1 MPTPLPPSSGVDR
14 KRRTS
19 ASRTNTP
26 NQKQR
31 RRQTGKT
38 PPLQSTSSRLPLFR
52 LLIVWGVLVAGSVG
66 MAVKLYQLQVVQ
78 ADYLL
83 NLAKKRQKISIPSIT
98 LRRPIVDRNNSVL
111 AMDRPVYDLYAHPKW
126 FDKLTKEQSA
136 KGFKSPK
143 QYVAAKLAPYI
154 KRSVPEIEKQL
165 NTRESGI
172 KIAKALPEQ
181 TAQKIEQLWLN
192 GLELEQ
198 HYSRFYPQQNLVA
211 DVVGFVNFER
221 HGQAG
226 VEYSQ
231 QQQLEHYYKPT
242 PLRGIRRGGI
252 ISKTSIISYD
262 IPQGLV
268 DVDDKQ
274 LQLTV
279 DIRIQRAAQESL
291 SKQLQKFQAK
301 RGSVIVMDARDGSIL
316 AMVEEPSYD
325 PNQYYKS
332 IELLKNWTLSDL
344 YEPGSTFKP
353 LNVAI
358 ALEAKAI
365 APNDIFPDPEMIEV
379 GDRQIRNADP
389 EDYTQLSVAGILQ
402 HSSNVGMVQII
413 QRMQPDQYY
422 TWLKRLGLGQTVHMD
437 LPFEA
442 SSQIKSQ
449 KQFVSSPIESA
460 TASFGQGFSLTPMQL
475 VQLHGALANGGKL
488 VTPHIVRGL
497 FDAQGQ
503 SHWQPSLP
511 APRQIFSPQ
520 TAQTVLEM
528 METVVTQGSGKVA
541 QIAGYRIAGKTGTAQ
556 KASHKGGYDSSAKI
570 TSFISIFPVDAP
582 KYVVL
587 AVVDEP
593 SKKGAILRGSTTA
606 APIVKS
612 VIDALISMERM
623 PPSQPRFKPSSSSQK
638 PGDKRQPDNQ
648 TTRQGE
654 QQP

>member
-14 KRRTS
+14 LRRTS
-19 ASRTNTP
+19 ASQTNTP
-26 NQKQR
+26 NQKR

-38 PPLQSTSSRLPLFR
+38 PQQSTSSRLPLFR

-83 NLAKKRQKISIPSIT
+83 NLAQKRQTFSIPSIT

-136 KGFKSPK
+136 KGFESPK
-143 QYVAAKLAPYI
+143 QYVAAKLAQTL
-154 KRSVPEIEKQL
+154 KRSELELLKQF
-165 NTRESGI
+165 NTRNSGI

-198 HYSRFYPQQNLVA
+198 HYSRFYPQQDLVA

-231 QQQLEHYYKPT
+231 QQRLEHYYKPT
-242 PLRGIRRGGI
+242 QLRGIRRGGM

-262 IPQGLV
+262 IPAGFV
-268 DVDDKQ
+268 DVDDQQ

-279 DIRIQRAAQESL
+279 DIRLQQAAQESL

-316 AMVEEPSYD
+316 AMEEEPSYN

-332 IELLKNWTLSDL
+332 KPELHKNWALSDL

-358 ALEAKAI
+358 ALETKAI

-422 TWLKRLGLGQTVHMD
+422 TWLKRLGLGQPVHMD

-442 SSQIKSQ
+442 TSQIKSQ

-503 SHWQPSLP
+503 TDWQPSLP
-511 APRQIFSPQ
+511 PPRQIFSPQ

-541 QIAGYRIAGKTGTAQ
+541 QIAGYRIAGKTGTAE
-556 KASHKGGYDSSAKI
+556 KASDKGGYDSSAKI
-570 TSFISIFPVDAP
+570 TSFIGIFPVDAP

-612 VIDALISMERM
+612 VIDALISIERI
-623 PPSQPRFKPSSSSQK
+623 PPSQPRMKAPSSNQEL
-638 PGDKRQPDNQ
+638 GDKKGQGEKK

-654 QQP
+654 RQP

>member
-1 MPTPLPPSSGVDR
+1 MPTPLPPSSDVER
-14 KRRTS
+14 RRRTS
-19 ASRTNTP
+19 ASQTNTS

-31 RRQTGKT
+31 RRQKGKT
-38 PPLQSTSSRLPLFR
+38 PQQSTSAPLPLFR

-78 ADYLL
+78 TDYLL
-83 NLAKKRQKISIPSIT
+83 NLAQKRQKFSIPSIT
-98 LRRPIVDRNNSVL
+98 LRRPIVDRNHNVL
-111 AMDRPVYDLYAHPKW
+111 AIDRPVYDLYAHPKW
-126 FDKLTKEQSA
+126 FNKLTKEQIA

-143 QYVAAKLAPYI
+143 QYVAAKLAPI
-154 KRSVPEIEKQL
+154 LKLSELELEKQFL
-165 NTRESGI
+165 TRDTGI
-172 KIAKALPEQ
+172 KIAKALPEE
-181 TAQKIEQLWLN
+181 TAQKIEELWFN

-198 HYSRFYPQQNLVA
+198 HYSRFYPQHNLVA
-211 DVVGFVNFER
+211 DVVGYVDTQR

-231 QQQLEHYYKPT
+231 QQRLEHYYKPT
-242 PLRGIRRGGI
+242 QLRGFRKGGI
-252 ISKTSIISYD
+252 ISKTGIISYD
-262 IPQGLV
+262 IPEGFV

-279 DIRIQRAAQESL
+279 DIRLQRAAQESL
-291 SKQLQKFQAK
+291 KKQLQKFQAK

-316 AMVEEPSYD
+316 AMVDEPSYD
-325 PNQYYKS
+325 PNEYYNFKV
-332 IELLKNWTLSDL
+332 ELFRNWALSDL

-358 ALEAKAI
+358 ALETKAI
-365 APNDIFPDPEMIEV
+365 APNDIFPDPDVIKV

-422 TWLKRLGLGQTVHMD
+422 TWLKRLGLGQPVHMD

-449 KQFVSSPIESA
+449 KEFVSSPIESA

-475 VQLHGALANGGKL
+475 VQLHAALANGGKL

-497 FDAQGQ
+497 FDAQGK
-503 SHWQPSLP
+503 SDWQPSLP
-511 APRQIFSPQ
+511 EGRQIFSPQ

-528 METVVTQGSGKVA
+528 METVVTQGSGKAA
-541 QIAGYRIAGKTGTAQ
+541 QIPGYRIAGKTGTAQ
-556 KASHKGGYDSSAKI
+556 KASNKGGYDSSAKI
-570 TSFISIFPVDAP
+570 TSFIATFPVDAP

-612 VIDALISMERM
+612 VIEAIISMERM
-623 PPSQPRFKPSSSSQK
+623 PPNQSRVKASSSNQES
-638 PGDKRQPDNQ
+638 GDKRQPDNQ
-648 TTRQGE
+648 TTQQGE
-654 QQP
+654 RQP